1 MMKNLLKQQT
11 VALEKANAALTR
23 ETRQRQEAQS
33 HPKETHTEIEHLI
46 ASIPTILIGLSKDN
60 RIVHWNAKAEKI
72 LGISAATVMGRP
84 MSQCGMDW
92 DWEKIEAGITRSR
105 EQHGSVRVDDI
116 PFRCSNDEQRYLG
129 ITINPLNGDG
139 RRILGLTIIG
149 ADITERKKLEARLQQ
164 SHKME
169 AIGQLAAGI
178 AHEINTPTQFVGDNT
193 RFFQDAFDDLFNIIK
208 EYEQLL
214 SAASTRPLTA
224 EQIAAAQDRIEE
236 FDLDYLRDEIPVAI
250 EHTLKGVERIAK
262 IVQAMKIFS
271 HPGMADKEPTDI
283 NAEIEKTITITRNEW
298 KYVADLE
305 TDFDASLPPVPCFR
319 AELNQVILNM
329 IVNASHA
336 IIDANGGN
344 SSKKGLIRIRTAHE
358 ENRVRIYISDTG
370 AGIPEEIQHKIF
382 DLFFT
387 TKEPGRGTGQ
397 GLAIAHS
404 VIVEKHGGTLDLES
418 PPGQGATFIIGLPM
432 QTDSETNG

>member
-46 ASIPTILIGLSKDN
+46 ASI
-60 RIVHWNAKAEKI
+60 
-72 LGISAATVMGRP
+72 AATVMGRP

-193 RFFQDAFDDLFNIIK
+193 RFLQDAFGDMEN
-208 EYEQLL
+208 LL
-214 SAASTRPLTA
+214 DTYARLAQAARTGAVTPELLDEVKAA
-224 EQIAAAQDRIEE
+224 EERA
-236 FDLDYLRDEIPVAI
+236 DLDYLKEEIPQAI
-250 EHTLKGVERIAK
+250 SQSLEGIQRVSK
-262 IVQAMKIFS
+262 IVRAMKDFS
-271 HPGMADKEPTDI
+271 HPGGEGKEAVDL
-283 NAEIEKTITITRNEW
+283 NKAIESTITVARNEW
-298 KYVADLE
+298 KYVAEMVLN
-305 TDFDASLPPVPCFR
+305 FDPSLPPVPCLAGDF
-319 AELNQVILNM
+319 NQVILN
-329 IVNASHA
+329 IVINAAHA
-336 IIDANGGN
+336 IADVVGDG
-344 SSKKGLIRIRTAHE
+344 SHGKGTISISTRCDGDWAEIR
-358 ENRVRIYISDTG
+358 ISDTG
-370 AGIPEEIQHKIF
+370 TGIPEDHRSRVF
-382 DLFFT
+382 DHFFT
-387 TKEPGRGTGQ
+387 TKEVGKGTGQ
-397 GLAIAHS
+397 GLAIAYS
-404 VIVEKHGGTLDLES
+404 VVTEKHGGTITFES
-418 PPGQGATFIIGLPM
+418 ETGKGTTFIIRLPI
-432 QTDSETNG
+432 DPDLDNAEEAPRHEAVGVLC

>member
-1 MMKNLLKQQT
+1 MKTASHLKD
-11 VALEKANAALTR
+11 
-23 ETRQRQEAQS
+23 S
-33 HPKETHTEIEHLI
+33 HREIERLI
-46 ASIPTILIGLSKDN
+46 ASIPTILIGLSPEN
-60 RIVHWNAKAEKI
+60 EIVHWNAKAEKV
-72 LGISAATVMGRP
+72 LGRPAAAVMGRP
-84 MSQCGMDW
+84 MGQCGMDW
-92 DWEKIEAGITRSR
+92 DWQKIEAGIARSR
-105 EQHGSVRVDDI
+105 AQRAAVRVDDI
-116 PFRCSNDEQRYLG
+116 AFRRANADQGYLG

-139 RRILGLTIIG
+139 QRILGLTIIG

-193 RFFQDAFDDLFNIIK
+193 RFFQDAFDDLLQIIK

-214 SAASTRPLTA
+214 ETARTRPLTA
-224 EQIAAAQDRIEE
+224 EAIAAVEERIEE

-250 EHTLKGVERIAK
+250 GHTLKGVERIAR
-262 IVQAMKIFS
+262 IVQAMKIFA
-271 HPGMADKEPTDI
+271 HPGMADQEPTDI

-329 IVNASHA
+329 IVNAAHA
-336 IIDANGGN
+336 ITDANGGD
-344 SSKKGLIRIRTAHE
+344 SAKKGLIRIRTVHGQNQA
-358 ENRVRIYISDTG
+358 RIYISDTG
-370 AGIPEEIQHKIF
+370 AGIPAEIQHKIF

-404 VIVEKHGGTLDLES
+404 VIVEKHGGTLDLKS
-418 PPGQGATFIIGLPM
+418 RPGRGATFIIGLPL
-432 QTDSETNG
+432 QTAAKKNG